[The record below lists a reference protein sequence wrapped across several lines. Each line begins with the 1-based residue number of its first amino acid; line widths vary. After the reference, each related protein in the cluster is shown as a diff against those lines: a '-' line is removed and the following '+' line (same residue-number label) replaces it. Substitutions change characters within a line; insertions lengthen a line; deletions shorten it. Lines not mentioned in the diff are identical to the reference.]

1 MICEVRCMMKQVEE
15 MMLATVRDVIIRAN
29 EVYQETPRDLWVTQ
43 WPGQVSF
50 AKLLLS
56 YNSSLY
62 LK

>member
-1 MICEVRCMMKQVEE
+1 MMKQVEE

-56 YNSSLY
+56 FDSSLY